1 LTGTGNWRLI
11 ISSKIRKG
19 KMKKL
24 FFVVSLVLLF
34 CLVVYGQVLLKEK
47 LKVPINANP
56 EINAIYEVL
65 MASADAF
72 DAKNADR
79 ICSFFTDDFV
89 IGYGDSLHDKQWLR
103 ELYMNRFSEGGGW
116 KIYLPDRVD
125 VSASGDL
132 AYVIYSYDFTVMT
145 KGEAKT
151 TKGYGLNVLKKQK
164 DGSWKFVS
172 IK

>member
-1 LTGTGNWRLI
+1 
-11 ISSKIRKG
+11 
-19 KMKKL
+19 MKKL
-24 FFVVSLVLLF
+24 LFVVSLVLLF

-47 LKVPINANP
+47 PKLPVNTKP
-56 EINAIYEVL
+56 EINAVYELL
-65 MASADAF
+65 MAWADALE
-72 DAKNADR
+72 AKDADR

-89 IGYGDSLHDKQWLR
+89 IGYGDSLRDKKWLR
-103 ELYMNRFSEGGGW
+103 EFYINRFSEGGGW

-132 AYVIYSYDFTVMT
+132 AYAINGYDFTVVT

-151 TKGYGLNVLKKQK
+151 TKGYGLDVLKKQK

-172 IK
+172 FK